1 MRQVVFLYNEL
12 MNKSYQ
18 EKLKLPLEFI
28 CFAYIEGAIM
38 YDIKGKYYA
47 LKENSLRKTKG
58 YNRVYGALY
67 ILHNSEHFLRTLDAS
82 LVCSRGIIGK
92 NHKLDV
98 MHRTKEKAI
107 PIHFKTVEEF
117 LKMKYNEGDGLDVI
131 TYIANPEN
139 ELIKS
144 NVINTVRNREVC
156 GLDINNFIDLL
167 LKEVSDEEENKE
179 N

>member
-12 MNKSYQ
+12 MNESYQ

-28 CFAYIEGAIM
+28 CFAYMEGVVL
-38 YDIKGKYYA
+38 YDIKGRYYA

-82 LVCSRGIIGK
+82 LVCSKGIIGK
-92 NHKLDV
+92 NHILDV
-98 MHRTKEKAI
+98 MHRTKQKAT

-144 NVINTVRNREVC
+144 NVVNTVRNREVC
-156 GLDINNFIDLL
+156 GLDINNFINILIEKT
-167 LKEVSDEEENKE
+167 KEKRDDEK
-179 N
+179 